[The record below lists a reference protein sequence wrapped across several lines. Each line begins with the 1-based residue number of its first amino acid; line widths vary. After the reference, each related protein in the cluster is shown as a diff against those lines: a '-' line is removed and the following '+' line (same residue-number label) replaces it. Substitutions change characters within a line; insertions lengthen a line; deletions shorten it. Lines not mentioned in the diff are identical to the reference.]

1 MERYRVSL
9 ILATPQFDTSN
20 TIARYA
26 QNKDDLATLQAWR
39 WLKRRTELHYD
50 YQAFS
55 NGGADAMYSRKAFAL
70 GALEDLGP
78 RNPAAENVLDPDK
91 IAAMSKE
98 DSQKLYL
105 AICESA
111 GIHIDPATFV
121 SKDEQK
127 VTDGR

>member
-1 MERYRVSL
+1 MNL
-9 ILATPQFDTSN
+9 
-20 TIARYA
+20 
-26 QNKDDLATLQAWR
+26 
-39 WLKRRTELHYD
+39 
-50 YQAFS
+50 
-55 NGGADAMYSRKAFAL
+55 RKAFAL
-70 GALEDLGP
+70 GATECLELAV
-78 RNPAAENVLDPDK
+78 PASDNVLDPDK

-121 SKDEQK
+121 SEDKQK